1 MHTYHICTIYI
12 YIYIY
17 IYIHTYIHT
26 YIFYFFDILWMGM
39 METQRQRTYLA
50 SSKTGKQP
58 TKLRMEEKESGHIK
72 GV

>member
-1 MHTYHICTIYI
+1 MHTYHMCT
-12 YIYIY
+12 IYIY
-17 IYIHTYIHT
+17 IYIHTYIHC
-26 YIFYFFDILWMGM
+26 YIFYFFYDILWMGM

-58 TKLRMEEKESGHIK
+58 TKLRTEEKESGHIK